1 MNKPKETDPFEVIC
15 PCCQATLQVD
25 PELKTVLTSKA
36 HEKPRE
42 LKDFETGLER
52 LKAET
57 AKREEV
63 FQKSVAAEKMQ
74 HQLLEK
80 KFEELFKKAKES
92 KDDTPPKRDIDFD

>member
-1 MNKPKETDPFEVIC
+1 MNKQKQSTSFEIIC
-15 PCCQATLQVD
+15 PCCQAKLQVD
-25 PELKTVLTSKA
+25 PQLKAVLTSTA
-36 HEKPRE
+36 AEKPRE
-42 LKDFETGLER
+42 MKDFETGLER

-63 FQKSVAAEKMQ
+63 FRKSVEAEKMQ

-92 KDDTPPKRDIDFD
+92 GDGPPPKRDIDLD